1 MICVVITSHD
11 SHIFLKLLLKYFIQ
25 NLLNMLLD
33 TYVEILVY
41 EQSYSKEQ
49 WFKIDEEMTRI
60 CVSPHLI
67 KQLTE
72 NSENNHGYTTC

>member
-25 NLLNMLLD
+25 NFLNMLLD

-41 EQSYSKEQ
+41 EQSYSQEQ

-60 CVSPHLI
+60 CVSPYLI

-72 NSENNHGYTTC
+72 NSENNHS